1 MKIEVEVISTETI
14 KPSSPTPNHLYNYQ
28 LSFLDQISPP
38 VYMPM
43 ILFFADSDHTDNKL
57 NKSHKADR
65 LKTSLSETLARF
77 YPLAGRLIDN
87 FSIACSDEGVPYSEA
102 KVKCELSEVVK
113 DPVPGEFNKFL
124 PRGLDE
130 VDDTLLAIQVSFFQ
144 CGGIAV
150 GICISHKVA
159 DALSLVMFITSWA
172 ATAREDGD
180 VLSPTF
186 DSVKLFPPRNLS
198 GFKPSTG
205 IIKEKI
211 ATKRFVFSNSMVAAL
226 RLKYTEDSDEDC
238 PIRPTRVEALST
250 FIWSRFAAATRADSV
265 PEKLYT
271 VIHAVNLRTR
281 MDPPLPEHS
290 FGNLYRIAIAT
301 PSMEAGNEGR
311 GLVKQMRGTI
321 KSIDGNYVTKSLRE
335 GLPLYE
341 VDFGWG
347 KPVRIGSAKLT
358 FRNLVTFMDTRSGDG
373 IEAWINLHEEDMA
386 KFEADKELLACVSQA
401 CGY

>member
-1 MKIEVEVISTETI
+1 MKVEVEVISTETI

-38 VYMPM
+38 VY
-43 ILFFADSDHTDNKL
+43 TDNKL

-65 LKTSLSETLARF
+65 LKTSLSETLTRF

-102 KVKCELSEVVK
+102 KV
-113 DPVPGEFNKFL
+113 EF
-124 PRGLDE
+124 
-130 VDDTLLAIQVSFFQ
+130 SFFQ

-159 DALSLVMFITSWA
+159 DALSLVMFITSRA

-211 ATKRFVFSNSMVAAL
+211 ATKRFVFRNSMVAAL
-226 RLKYTEDSDEDC
+226 RVKYTEDSDEDC

-265 PEKLYT
+265 PENLYT
-271 VIHAVNLRTR
+271 VLHAVNLRTR

-321 KSIDGNYVTKSLRE
+321 KSIDGNYVTKSQRE
-335 GLPLYE
+335 GFEHLNFIKETAEKVTRGEVVSFSFTSLCRLPLYE

-347 KPVRIGSAKLT
+347 KPVRTGSAKLT

-373 IEAWINLHEEDMA
+373 IEAWINLDEEDMA
-386 KFEADKELLACVSQA
+386 KFEADKELLACVSQT